1 MIIYYFVFGV
11 AVVLRSVL
19 EGMGDLKYCSFM
31 GISAL
36 GVRVLMSYVLR
47 PAAGMRAIAFAEGI
61 TWICLLLFMVVRV
74 FCKRETIFRRNLK
87 CQNIYR

>member
-1 MIIYYFVFGV
+1 LFFGV

-36 GVRVLMSYVLR
+36 GIRVVMSYVLR

-61 TWICLLLFMVVRV
+61 SWTMLLLV
-74 FCKRETIFRRNLK
+74 FVIRILVKRHEFGNDKKMQI
-87 CQNIYR
+87 